1 MLKECWFYRLGFQG
15 KISVYCVFS
24 LSFTFLF
31 KYFFLSVAMFSVEV
45 FLIS

>member
-1 MLKECWFYRLGFQG
+1 MLKECWFSRLGFQG
-15 KISVYCVFS
+15 KIFLYCVFD

-31 KYFFLSVAMFSVEV
+31 KYFFFSSARFIVEV

>member
-1 MLKECWFYRLGFQG
+1 MLKECSFSCLGFKG
-15 KISVYCVFS
+15 KIFVYRVFA

-31 KYFFLSVAMFSVEV
+31 KYFFLSSARFSAEV

>member
-1 MLKECWFYRLGFQG
+1 MLKECWFSPLGFRG
-15 KISVYCVFS
+15 KIFVYFVFA

-31 KYFFLSVAMFSVEV
+31 KSFFLSSARFSVEV